1 MRWYFVFFLVSGF
14 CSLVYEIVWLRLAM
28 AQFGVTTALV
38 SVVLSMYMA
47 GLGLGSWLAGRL
59 VRRFESHAAS
69 TPLRFYALTELC
81 IGIAGVSA
89 RHQLTWGHSLLEKIG
104 GKVTLSSS
112 GYYLG
117 AALWIALTLIPW
129 CACMGATF
137 PLAMSAIRQGCGTKS
152 KLSFSYLYL
161 ANVLGAVLGTIIP
174 AFLLIELLGFRR
186 TLDVT
191 AGLNGLIAASAFA
204 VSFTAPSATPLTPK
218 ISDGGSRRILS
229 HDAPQK
235 GMLWLLFLT
244 GLLSMAMEVVW
255 IRLFTPYLGNLVY
268 AFATILA
275 LYLIATFLGSQSYRL
290 VNRSQNSAR
299 STFAWIL
306 VGVCG
311 LIPLVSASPDLGFA
325 ESVAWSVFRV
335 AVGVMPFSGAVG
347 FLTPL
352 LVDRWSL
359 GDPDRAGRAYAINV
373 LGSILGPLLAGFW
386 LLPWVGER
394 WSVITLTLPLFGI
407 GLLAALRSNNLT
419 GSLDRTRSARVTYAF
434 AVLLS
439 LVLASAA
446 ETYEQQ
452 FPHSEVRRDYTATVI
467 AAGQGR
473 EKRLLVNGVGMT
485 SLTPITKMMAHLP
498 LGFLSGPPRNALVIA
513 FGMGTTFRS
522 MLSWGIP
529 CTAVELVPSIPSLFG
544 YYHSDGPRLLRSP
557 LARIVIDDGRRFLER
572 STEQYDLITVDPPPP
587 VEAAGSSL
595 LYTKEFYFIAKKR
608 LRPGG
613 ILQQWLPWGD
623 ATIKTSIA
631 RALQESFPYVRVF
644 QSVEGWGY
652 HFLASMRP
660 IPVTPASVLA
670 GRLPPSALVDLL
682 EWGPY
687 PTAEQQFNAV
697 LARELP
703 LEALTASAPFVPA
716 LQDDRPL
723 NEYFLL
729 RRELHFA
736 TGKGPGPFAGNYG
749 RKPPDLRE
757 NAP

>member
-1 MRWYFVFFLVSGF
+1 VRWYFVFFLVSGF

-47 GLGLGSWLAGRL
+47 GLSLGSWVGGRL
-59 VRRFESHAAS
+59 VRRFETHAAS
-69 TPLRFYALTELC
+69 TPLRFYALTELL
-81 IGIAGVSA
+81 IGVSGISA
-89 RHQLTWGHSLLEKIG
+89 RHQFTWGHSLLERIG
-104 GKVTLSSS
+104 AEVTLSSS
-112 GYYLG
+112 SYYLG

-137 PLAMSAIRQGCGTKS
+137 PLAMSAIRQGWRTRS

-161 ANVLGAVLGTIIP
+161 ANVLGAVLGTVIP

-204 VSFTAPSATPLTPK
+204 VSLTAANFAPLTPK
-218 ISDGGSRRILS
+218 ISEEGSRGILHS
-229 HDAPQK
+229 NPSKK

-244 GLLSMAMEVVW
+244 GLISMAMEIVW

-275 LYLIATFLGSQSYRL
+275 LYLIATFLGSQSYRR
-290 VNRSQNSAR
+290 VNRYGNSAR

-306 VGVCG
+306 VGVFG
-311 LIPLVSASPDLGFA
+311 LIPLVSASPDLDLP

-335 AVGVMPFSGAVG
+335 VLGVMPFSGAVG

-373 LGSILGPLLAGFW
+373 LGSILGPLLAGFC
-386 LLPWVGER
+386 LLPWLGER
-394 WSVITLTLPLFGI
+394 WSVITLTLPLLAI
-407 GLLAALRSNNLT
+407 GLLAAVRSNIIT
-419 GSLDRTRSARVTYAF
+419 GPVDRVRGARATYAF
-434 AVLLS
+434 AVVLS

-446 ETYEQQ
+446 ESYEQQ

-467 AAGQGR
+467 AAGQGMQ
-473 EKRLLVNGVGMT
+473 KRLLVNGVGMT

-498 LGFLSGPPRNALVIA
+498 LAFLPGLPRNGLVIA

-522 MLSWGIP
+522 ILSWGIP
-529 CTAVELVPSIPSLFG
+529 CTAVELVPSVPSLFG
-544 YYHSDGPRLLRSP
+544 YYHPDGPRLLRSP

-595 LYTKEFYFIAKKR
+595 LYTKEFYLLAKKR

-613 ILQQWLPWGD
+613 ILQQWLPGGEP
-623 ATIKTSIA
+623 AVKTSIA

-670 GRLPPSALVDLL
+670 GRLPPSAVQDLL

-687 PTAEQQFNAV
+687 STAEQQFSAV

-703 LEALTASAPFVPA
+703 LEAIIASAPFVPA
-716 LQDDRPL
+716 LRDDRPL

-729 RRELHFA
+729 RRTLHFA
-736 TGKGPGPFAGNYG
+736 TGKNRVLTQSHF
-749 RKPPDLRE
+749 
-757 NAP
+757 